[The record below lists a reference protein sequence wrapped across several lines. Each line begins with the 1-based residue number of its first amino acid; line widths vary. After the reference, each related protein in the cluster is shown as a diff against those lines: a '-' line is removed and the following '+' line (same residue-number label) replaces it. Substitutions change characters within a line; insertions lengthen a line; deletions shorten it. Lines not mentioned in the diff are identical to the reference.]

1 MMLSKD
7 FKEFVVLLNENDV
20 KYLIVGGY
28 ALALHGHPRY
38 TKDLDV
44 WIEMSPDNAE
54 KIMKALEK
62 FGLVSP
68 ELKPED
74 FLEKNQI
81 IQLGYPPNRIDLL
94 TALKDVE
101 FDECYATR
109 VEVIIQNVKINFI
122 DIHNLKKNKRATGRL
137 QDLADVEKLE

>member
-1 MMLSKD
+1 MLSSD
-7 FKEFVVLLNENDV
+7 FKEFVALLNENDV

-38 TKDLDV
+38 TKDLDI
-44 WIEMSPDNAE
+44 WIEMSPDNAD
-54 KIMKALEK
+54 KIMKVLEK
-62 FGLVSP
+62 FGLSSL

-94 TALKDVE
+94 TELKDVE

-109 VEVIIQNVKINFI
+109 VQVIIQNVKINFI
-122 DIHNLKKNKRATGRL
+122 DIENLKKNKRATGRL

>member
-1 MMLSKD
+1 MVSSD
-7 FKEFVVLLNENDV
+7 FKEFVALLNENDV

-38 TKDLDV
+38 TKDLDI
-44 WIEMSPDNAE
+44 WIEMSPENAD

-62 FGLVSP
+62 FGLASL

-109 VEVIIQNVKINFI
+109 VQVTIQNIKINFI
-122 DIHNLKKNKRATGRL
+122 DIDNLKKNKLATGRL

>member
-1 MMLSKD
+1 MMLSRD
-7 FKEFVVLLNENDV
+7 FKEFVALLNENDV

-38 TKDLDV
+38 TKDLDI
-44 WIEMSPDNAE
+44 WIEMSPDNAD

-62 FGLVSP
+62 FGLASL

-101 FDECYATR
+101 FDDCYATR
-109 VEVIIQNVKINFI
+109 VQVIIQNVKINFI
-122 DIHNLKKNKRATGRL
+122 DIDNLKKNKRATGRL